1 MSAHPLSR
9 AVAPGGV
16 ALLVLALAACSGGG
30 SSSSSSS
37 APAAAGSSS
46 ASAESS
52 SAPAAFPV
60 TITNCGSEVTLEHEP
75 ERILLVNNDS
85 IANLEA
91 LGAIDRVVGVT
102 ATPQEGLY
110 EPATYTALAALP
122 VLSTTTNSTGG
133 SIVSQEAILGA
144 TPDLVIAPENAVDRA
159 ALAAAGIAVYS
170 PTAYC
175 ADPPAELKE
184 TATFDRVWDE
194 LATYGE
200 LLGVP
205 EKAAEVV
212 SSAKREIAGL
222 GAPDAGTAVALYV
235 SSGGA
240 VLSPY
245 GGPSMVTPI
254 FEAAGL
260 TNVYADSDQRVFDAS
275 LEDITSRDP
284 GTIVLLSS
292 GDPEATR
299 AAFLSAPGVD
309 GLTAVRNNRVVTLAF
324 PYTDPPTV
332 LSTRGPAQLIAALAA
347 L

>member
-37 APAAAGSSS
+37 APAAAASS

-52 SAPAAFPV
+52 SAAAFPV
-60 TITNCGSEVTLEHEP
+60 TITNCGTEVTLEHEP

-102 ATPQEGLY
+102 AKPQEGLY

-144 TPDLVIAPENAVDRA
+144 KPDLVIAPENAVDRA

-175 ADPPAELKE
+175 ADPPAELTQK
-184 TATFDRVWDE
+184 ATFDRVWDE

-205 EKAAEVV
+205 DKAAEVV
-212 SSAKREIAGL
+212 ASAKQEIAGL
-222 GAPDAGTAVALYV
+222 GAADEGTAVALYV

-245 GGPSMVTPI
+245 GAPSMVTPI

-299 AAFLSAPGVD
+299 TAFLSAPGVD
-309 GLTAVRNNRVVTLAF
+309 GLTAVRNHRVITLAF